1 MNPTTTSTSIQ
12 SGNGQSYRGPFA
24 IMTVLFF
31 LWGFITVLND
41 ILIPRLQDA
50 FTLTNYEIM
59 FVQTAFFGAYFIGS
73 LLYFLIS
80 ATAGDPIARIGYKN
94 GVVIGLLLAAAGG
107 AMFWPAASLL
117 SYPLFLGALF
127 VVGLGF
133 AMLQITANPYVT
145 ILGPERTA
153 SSRLNLAQ
161 AFNSL
166 GTTIGPLIGGYL
178 IYQYFAKTGANGAE
192 SVKIPYLAFCII
204 FAVIA
209 VIFFFLHLP
218 HIGEGKIES
227 GVGALKY
234 PHVVLGVL
242 AIFMYVGGEVSV
254 GSQIIKFLG
263 QPNVASMSALDA
275 SKYVSLF
282 WGGMLIGRFM
292 GAVELSEMKRI
303 NKRLLLA
310 AIPAAAFLILLS
322 WRGWDVVKMYLP
334 MLMLCWLFFQ
344 SGKGF
349 AGRTLFIFSSTI
361 VVLLAVAIIFGGKL
375 AMWCI
380 VGVGLFTS
388 IGWPNIFSL
397 ALDRMGVLKSQVS
410 SLLVMA
416 VVGGAILPPIMG
428 KIADH
433 WNRQLAFIVP
443 LVAYAYVAFYGWKG
457 HKIGRADKTI

>member
-1 MNPTTTSTSIQ
+1 MISSVPSQ
-12 SGNGQSYRGPFA
+12 SGNGPSYRGPFA

-50 FTLTNYEIM
+50 FTLTNYQIM

-133 AMLQITANPYVT
+133 AMLQIAANPYVT

-178 IYQYFAKTGANGAE
+178 IYEYFAKTGASGAE
-192 SVKIPYLAFCII
+192 SVKIPYLAFSII

-218 HIGEGKIES
+218 HVGEGKIEA
-227 GVGALKY
+227 GIGALKY
-234 PHVVLGVL
+234 PHVGLGVL

-263 QPNVASMSALDA
+263 QPNVASMSAIDA

-292 GAVELSEMKRI
+292 GAVELSEMEKI
-303 NKRLLLA
+303 NKQLLLA
-310 AIPAAAFLILLS
+310 AIPAAAFFILLS
-322 WRGWDVVKMYLP
+322 WRGWDVVEMYLP
-334 MLMLCWLFFQ
+334 MLLLCWFFFQ
-344 SGKGF
+344 LGKGL
-349 AGRTLFIFSSTI
+349 AGRTLFVFASTI
-361 VVLLAVAIIFGGKL
+361 VVLLAMAIIFGGKL
-375 AMWCI
+375 AMWCV

-428 KIADH
+428 KIADN
-433 WNRQLAFIVP
+433 WNRQVAFIIP
-443 LVAYAYVAFYGWKG
+443 LLAYAYVAFYGIKG
-457 HKIGRADKTI
+457 HKIGRAKLPANQ

>member
-1 MNPTTTSTSIQ
+1 
-12 SGNGQSYRGPFA
+12 
-24 IMTVLFF
+24 MTVLFF
-31 LWGFITVLND
+31 MWGFITVLND

-50 FTLTNYEIM
+50 FTLTNYQIM

-94 GVVIGLLLAAAGG
+94 GVVIGLLLAAGGG
-107 AMFWPAASLL
+107 AMFWPAASRL

-133 AMLQITANPYVT
+133 AMLQIAANPYVT

-178 IYQYFAKTGANGAE
+178 IYEYFAKTGASGAE
-192 SVKIPYLAFCII
+192 SVKMPYLAFSII

-209 VIFFFLHLP
+209 VIFLFLHLP
-218 HIGEGKIES
+218 HVGEGKIEA
-227 GVGALKY
+227 GIGALKY

-242 AIFMYVGGEVSV
+242 AIFMYVG
-254 GSQIIKFLG
+254 SQIIKFFG
-263 QPNVASMSALDA
+263 QSNVAAMSAIDA

-292 GAVELSEMKRI
+292 AAVELSEMKKS
-303 NKRLLLA
+303 NKQFLLA
-310 AIPAAAFLILLS
+310 GIPIAAFFILLS

-334 MLMLCWLFFQ
+334 MLALCWLFFRI
-344 SGKGF
+344 GKGL
-349 AGRTLFIFSSTI
+349 AGRTLFVFSATI
-361 VVLLAVAIIFGGKL
+361 VVLLAITIVFGGKL

-380 VGVGLFTS
+380 VGIGLFTS

-433 WNRQLAFIVP
+433 WNRQSAFIVP

-457 HKIGRADKTI
+457 HKIGRSDKTA